1 MIDSATSQDHIR
13 LRHRHLEKIAMAAL
27 NVGCM
32 LMESGAK
39 AEVVRNGIE
48 MVVKGLRAE
57 TIAVRIGYA
66 SISLTVRDG
75 GDVGNTISRLLQVGP
90 HGVNLQLNNAARAL
104 AVRASQGSLTP
115 EAIVEEVSGLRKKTP
130 KHHWLTVALA
140 TGLACA
146 SFGQLLGTDAMAFI
160 PIWFA
165 GFLGQTVRHF
175 MVMNKQNLFAMV
187 AIVAF
192 VSSAIGG
199 LLSQLVGS
207 VTPEMAMFASVLLLV
222 PGVPSMNAQTDIM
235 EGSPTLGS
243 ARALTVFMILI
254 FLTVGVALS
263 RYILMRFGSHDQL
276 LDHGIL
282 HHVLFGGIAAAGF
295 GILFNFS
302 WRTVGWT
309 AIGGGIALAVRTL
322 GMEAQ
327 WGLAMSSTMAAAA
340 VTVYVRLLY
349 LLPVFVPT
357 GGSMLAIAGCI
368 PMIPG
373 SGAAHG
379 LVGLMTF
386 ASQHGNYDV
395 ALLGSSIASMLSVVF
410 TIGGIAAAI
419 TLINEI
425 IKRPSF
431 PTL

>member
-1 MIDSATSQDHIR
+1 MTDLASPPDPIR

-27 NVGCM
+27 NVGCI

-39 AEVVRNGIE
+39 AEVVRNGIV
-48 MVVKGLRAE
+48 MVVSGLGAE

-66 SISLTVRDG
+66 SISLTVRGG
-75 GDVGNTISRLLQVGP
+75 GDNTISRLLQVGH

-104 AVRASQGSLTP
+104 AVRASQGGMEP
-115 EAIVEEVSGLRKKTP
+115 ETIVEEVQTLRKITP
-130 KHHWLTVALA
+130 KHHWVIVALA

-146 SFGQLLGTDAMAFI
+146 SFGQLLGTDATAFL

-165 GFLGQTVRHF
+165 GFIGQTIRHF
-175 MVMNKQNLFAMV
+175 MVLNKQNLFAMV

-199 LLSQLVGS
+199 LIAQLFGS
-207 VTPEMAMFASVLLLV
+207 ATPEMAMFSSVLLLV

-243 ARALTVFMILI
+243 ARALTVMMILV

-263 RYILMRFGSHDQL
+263 RAILMRFGANDVLLSHGL
-276 LDHGIL
+276 A
-282 HHVLFGGIAAAGF
+282 HHVIFGGIAAAGF

-322 GMEAQ
+322 GMDAQ
-327 WGLAMSSTMAAAA
+327 WGLAMSSTLAAAA

-349 LLPVFVPT
+349 LLPVYVPT

-373 SGAAHG
+373 SSASHG

-386 ASQHGNYDV
+386 ATQHGNYDV
-395 ALLGSSIASMLSVVF
+395 LLLGSSVASLLSVLF

>member
-1 MIDSATSQDHIR
+1 MTDLASQSDPIR
-13 LRHRHLEKIAMAAL
+13 LRHRHLEKISMAAL
-27 NVGCM
+27 NVGCL
-32 LMESGAK
+32 LMETGAK

-48 MVVKGLRAE
+48 MVVSGLGAE

-66 SISLTVRDG
+66 SISLTVKDG
-75 GDVGNTISRLLQVGP
+75 SNTISRLLQVGH

-104 AVRASQGSLTP
+104 AVRASQGGITP
-115 EAIVEEVSGLRKKTP
+115 EAIGDEVQVLRKITP
-130 KHHWLTVALA
+130 KHHWIVVALA

-146 SFGQLLGTDAMAFI
+146 SFGQLLGTDAFAFF

-165 GFLGQTVRHF
+165 GFIGQTIRHF
-175 MVMNKQNLFAMV
+175 MVSNKQNVFSMV

-199 LLSQLVGS
+199 LISYYFGS
-207 VTPEMAMFASVLLLV
+207 ETPEMAMFSSVLLLV

-243 ARALTVFMILI
+243 ARALTVMMILV

-263 RYILMRFGSHDQL
+263 RYLLMRFGPFEAHDL
-276 LDHGIL
+276 LVSNGL
-282 HHVLFGGIAAAGF
+282 VHHVVFGAIAAAGF

-302 WRTVGWT
+302 WRTVSLT
-309 AIGGGIALAVRTL
+309 AVGGAIALAVRTL
-322 GMEAQ
+322 GMDAD
-327 WGLAMSSTMAAAA
+327 WGLAMSSTAAAAA

-349 LLPVFVPT
+349 LLPVYVPT

-373 SGAAHG
+373 SAAAHG

-386 ASQHGNYDV
+386 ASQHESYDV
-395 ALLGSSIASMLSVVF
+395 ELLGVSFAALLAVMF

-425 IKRPSF
+425 FKRPSF

>member
-1 MIDSATSQDHIR
+1 MTDLASPPDPIR

-27 NVGCM
+27 NVGCI

-48 MVVKGLRAE
+48 MVVSGLGAE

-66 SISLTVRDG
+66 SISLTVRGG
-75 GDVGNTISRLLQVGP
+75 GDNTISRLLQVGH

-104 AVRASQGSLTP
+104 AVRASQGGMEP
-115 EAIVEEVSGLRKKTP
+115 ETIVEEVKILRKITP
-130 KHHWLTVALA
+130 KHHWVIVALA

-146 SFGQLLGTDAMAFI
+146 SFGQLLGTDATAFL

-165 GFLGQTVRHF
+165 GFIGQTIRHF
-175 MVMNKQNLFAMV
+175 MVLNKQNLFAMV

-199 LLSQLVGS
+199 LIAQLFGS
-207 VTPEMAMFASVLLLV
+207 ATPEMAMFSSVLLLV

-243 ARALTVFMILI
+243 ARALTVMMILV

-263 RYILMRFGSHDQL
+263 RASLMRFGANDALLSHGL
-276 LDHGIL
+276 L
-282 HHVLFGGIAAAGF
+282 HHIIFGGVAAAGF

-302 WRTVGWT
+302 WRTVGLT
-309 AIGGGIALAVRTL
+309 AIGGGVALAVRTL
-322 GMEAQ
+322 GMDAQ
-327 WGLAMSSTMAAAA
+327 WGLAMSSTLAAAA

-349 LLPVFVPT
+349 LLPVYVPT

-373 SGAAHG
+373 SSASHG

-386 ASQHGNYDV
+386 ATQHGNYDV
-395 ALLGSSIASMLSVVF
+395 LLLGSSVASLLSVVF

>member
-1 MIDSATSQDHIR
+1 
-13 LRHRHLEKIAMAAL
+13 
-27 NVGCM
+27 
-32 LMESGAK
+32 MESGAR

-48 MVVKGLRAE
+48 MVVSGLGAE

-75 GDVGNTISRLLQVGP
+75 GDVGNTISRLLQVGH

-104 AVRASQGSLTP
+104 AVRASQGNMTP
-115 EAIVEEVSGLRKKTP
+115 EQIVEKVGSLRKQTP
-130 KHHWLTVALA
+130 KHHWVTVALA

-146 SFGQLLGTDAMAFI
+146 SFGQLLGTDVMSFL

-165 GFLGQTVRHF
+165 GFLGQTIRHF
-175 MVMNKQNLFAMV
+175 MVLNKQNVFAMV
-187 AIVAF
+187 TIVAF
-192 VSSAIGG
+192 VSSAVGG
-199 LLSQLVGS
+199 LISQLIGS
-207 VTPEMAMFASVLLLV
+207 VTPEMAMFSSVLLLV

-263 RYILMRFGSHDQL
+263 RYILMHLSTYDQL
-276 LDHGIL
+276 LSHGIL
-282 HHVLFGGIAAAGF
+282 HHVIFGGIAAAGF

-309 AIGGGIALAVRTL
+309 AIGGAIALAVRTL
-322 GMEAQ
+322 GMDAH
-327 WGLAMSSTMAAAA
+327 WGLAMSSTLAAAV

-349 LLPVFVPT
+349 LLPVYVPT

-395 ALLGSSIASMLSVVF
+395 ALLGGSIAAMLSVIF

-425 IKRPSF
+425 FKRPSF

>member
-1 MIDSATSQDHIR
+1 MTDLASPPDPIR

-27 NVGCM
+27 NVGCI

-48 MVVKGLRAE
+48 MVVSGLGAE

-66 SISLTVRDG
+66 SISLTVRGG
-75 GDVGNTISRLLQVGP
+75 GDNTISRLLQVGH

-104 AVRASQGSLTP
+104 AVRASQGGMEP
-115 EAIVEEVSGLRKKTP
+115 ETIVEEVKTLRKITP
-130 KHHWLTVALA
+130 KHHWIIVALA

-146 SFGQLLGTDAMAFI
+146 SFGQLLGTDATAFL

-165 GFLGQTVRHF
+165 GFIGQTIRHF
-175 MVMNKQNLFAMV
+175 MVLNKQNLFAMV

-192 VSSAIGG
+192 ASSAIGG
-199 LLSQLVGS
+199 LLAQLFGS
-207 VTPEMAMFASVLLLV
+207 STPEMAMFSSVLLLV

-243 ARALTVFMILI
+243 ARALTVMMILV

-263 RYILMRFGSHDQL
+263 RSILMRFGANDAL
-276 LDHGIL
+276 LSYGLL
-282 HHVLFGGIAAAGF
+282 HHIIFGGIAAAGF

-322 GMEAQ
+322 GMDAQ
-327 WGLAMSSTMAAAA
+327 WGLAMSSTLAAAA

-349 LLPVFVPT
+349 LLPVYVPT

-373 SGAAHG
+373 SSASHG

-386 ASQHGNYDV
+386 ATQHNNYDV
-395 ALLGSSIASMLSVVF
+395 LLLGSSFASLLSVVF

-431 PTL
+431 PTQ